1 MGTHRKPAFANQA
14 ARIGRVGAL
23 AVTLGIGTAVAT
35 CAAAHADDT
44 ASGAT
49 HSASSSSASS
59 SVSAGRTASTSA
71 KSGSVA
77 PTAAAVKTSASAARQ
92 STKLPTQAV
101 SAPTTNTVAAAQA
114 PTTTPSANLVAGVLA
129 ALGSLAAAAQPTSAA
144 PIAAATKASSAPKAA
159 AVAAPSNVIVEGE
172 ALVVNPAR
180 AGSKV
185 NDNTASGKK
194 ALKLSTNA
202 TATATV
208 TLPEFTSVVIRAKG
222 DQYNGAPIMTVS
234 VDGKLVST
242 TQVSATAW
250 TDYTIAVSGGAGSHV
265 LSIAFTNDVSSGT
278 GKDRNLQ
285 IDKITVVAGSAPDPT
300 PPGDAEEETRPYFQ
314 DADWLWNPI
323 ASDAATAANSA
334 TWVNY
339 FTATGKQH
347 VANLYQYGV
356 TLVNTSTITASTPRY
371 DVKFTKA
378 WGADPFGTSTVAIPK
393 GTKIPAGTDGQIA
406 VLDPIA
412 GKAFGIWQA
421 KYNATTDTWSGSW
434 GGSTDLNGNGIDSL
448 GSTTA
453 TGISR
458 YAGVVTAAEFSAAVA
473 SNTAINH
480 ALVFSTDIA
489 ASTFVGPAIKSDG
502 TNIALVATPIPEG
515 YRIQLDP
522 TINID
527 AIAGMSAGEK
537 VIAKTLQT
545 YGAYVVDQGGARMA
559 FAFEVVAGSTA
570 TNPGSVYTSAGLSW
584 DYYDM
589 DDIPWASLRVLAPE
603 V

>member
-1 MGTHRKPAFANQA
+1 MGTHRKPASASRA
-14 ARIGRVGAL
+14 ARIGRVSAL

-44 ASGAT
+44 TSGTT
-49 HSASSSSASS
+49 HSSGPSAASNSASAS
-59 SVSAGRTASTSA
+59 RIAAATSKSASVSPS
-71 KSGSVA
+71 
-77 PTAAAVKTSASAARQ
+77 AAAVKTSASAARQ
-92 STKLPTQAV
+92 ATKLPTQTV
-101 SAPTTNTVAAAQA
+101 STPPTTTVATAQT
-114 PTTTPSANLVAGVLA
+114 PTTTPVANLVAGALS
-129 ALGSLAAAAQPTSAA
+129 ALGSLATAAQPNSGVTAAASSAA
-144 PIAAATKASSAPKAA
+144 PRAAATT
-159 AVAAPSNVIVEGE
+159 APSNVTIE
-172 ALVVNPAR
+172 AESLVVSSPR
-180 AGSKV
+180 ATSLVK
-185 NDNTASGKK
+185 DNSASGKK
-194 ALKLSTNA
+194 ALKFSNNA
-202 TATATV
+202 SATTTV

-222 DQYNGAPIMTVS
+222 DQYQGAPAMTVS
-234 VDGKLVST
+234 VDGTVVST
-242 TQVSATAW
+242 TQVSATSW
-250 TDYTIAVSGGAGSHV
+250 TDYTIAVAGTAGSHV
-265 LSIAFTNDVSSGT
+265 LSIAFTNDLSSGT
-278 GKDRNLQ
+278 RRDRNLQ
-285 IDKITVVAGSAPDPT
+285 IDKITVIAGAAPVSPT
-300 PPGDAEEETRPYFQ
+300 PPGDSEQQTRPYFQ

-323 ASDAATAANSA
+323 ASTAATAANSA
-334 TWVNY
+334 TWVSY
-339 FTATGKQH
+339 FTAAGKQH

-356 TLVNTSTITASTPRY
+356 TLVNTSAITAGTPRY

-378 WGADPFGTSTVAIPK
+378 WGADPFGTSTVAIPR
-393 GTKIPAGTDGQIA
+393 GTKIPAGSDGQIA

-421 KYNATTDTWSGSW
+421 KYNSTSDTWSGSW

-502 TNIALVATPIPEG
+502 TNIAMVATPIPEG

-527 AIAGMSAGEK
+527 AIAGISAGEK

-559 FAFEVVAGSTA
+559 FAFEVVPGSTA

-589 DDIPWASLRVLAPE
+589 DDIPWASLRVLAP
-603 V
+603 

>member
-1 MGTHRKPAFANQA
+1 MGTHRKPAFAGKA

-35 CAAAHADDT
+35 CAAAHADDS

-59 SVSAGRTASTSA
+59 STSAGRTASAPS

-92 STKLPTQAV
+92 ATKLPTQTV
-101 SAPTTNTVAAAQA
+101 TAPTTITATAQA
-114 PTTTPSANLVAGVLA
+114 SKTAPVANLVAGVLS
-129 ALGSLAAAAQPTSAA
+129 ALGSLATAAQPNSGIASAA
-144 PIAAATKASSAPKAA
+144 STSTPMAAAT
-159 AVAAPSNVIVEGE
+159 AAPSNVTIEAE
-172 ALVVNPAR
+172 ALVVNSPR
-180 AGSKV
+180 ATSIVK
-185 NDNTASGKK
+185 DNAASGKK
-194 ALKLSTNA
+194 ALNFSNNA
-202 TATATV
+202 TATTTV
-208 TLPEFTSVVIRAKG
+208 TLPDFTSVVIRAKG

-250 TDYTIAVSGGAGSHV
+250 TDYTIAVEGTAGTHV
-265 LSIAFTNDVSSGT
+265 LSVAFTNDVSSGK
-278 GKDRNLQ
+278 GKGRNLQ
-285 IDKITVVAGSAPDPT
+285 IDKITVIAGAAPVDPT
-300 PPGDAEEETRPYFQ
+300 PPGGSEEQTRPYFQ
-314 DADWLWNPI
+314 DADWLWDPI
-323 ASDAATAANSA
+323 DADASTAANSA
-334 TWVNY
+334 TWVSY

-356 TLVNTSTITASTPRY
+356 TLVNTSAVTAGTPRY

-378 WGADPFGTSTVAIPK
+378 WGSDPFGTSTVGIPR
-393 GTKIPAGTDGQIA
+393 GTKIPAGSDGQIA

-434 GGSTDLNGNGIDSL
+434 GGSTDLNGNGIDTL

-473 SNTAINH
+473 SNTAITH

-489 ASTFVGPAIKSDG
+489 ASPFVGPAIKSDG
-502 TNIALVATPIPEG
+502 TNIAMVATPIPEG

-559 FAFEVVAGSTA
+559 FAFEVVPGSTA

-589 DDIPWASLRVLAPE
+589 DDIPWQSLRVLAP
-603 V
+603 

>member
-1 MGTHRKPAFANQA
+1 MGTHRKPAFASQA

-23 AVTLGIGTAVAT
+23 GVTLGIGTAVAT
-35 CAAAHADDT
+35 CAAAHADDST
-44 ASGAT
+44 RGAT
-49 HSASSSSASS
+49 HSAGPTSSSS
-59 SVSAGRTASTSA
+59 SVSSSATAGRTASASSN
-71 KSGSVA
+71 SGTVA

-92 STKLPTQAV
+92 ATKLPTQALT
-101 SAPTTNTVAAAQA
+101 APTADAAAAAKA
-114 PTTTPSANLVAGVLA
+114 PKTTPVANLIAGALA
-129 ALGSLAAAAQPTSAA
+129 ALGSLAAAQPNSGIASAASTSA
-144 PIAAATKASSAPKAA
+144 PLAAATAT
-159 AVAAPSNVIVEGE
+159 PSNVTIEAE
-172 ALVVNPAR
+172 ALVTSSAR
-180 AGSKV
+180 ATNIVK
-185 NDNTASGKK
+185 DNSASGKN
-194 ALKLSTNA
+194 ALNFSNNA
-202 TATATV
+202 SATTTV
-208 TLPEFTSVVIRAKG
+208 TLPDFTSVVVRAKG

-234 VDGKLVST
+234 VDGKVVST
-242 TQVSATAW
+242 TQVSATTW
-250 TDYTIAVSGGAGSHV
+250 TDYTIAVEGNAGTHV
-265 LSIAFTNDVSSGT
+265 LTVAFTNDISSGK

-285 IDKITVVAGSAPDPT
+285 VDKITVIAGAAPVDPA
-300 PPGDAEEETRPYFQ
+300 PPGNSEEETRPYFQ

-323 ASDAATAANSA
+323 AADAATAANSA
-334 TWVNY
+334 TWVSY
-339 FTATGKQH
+339 FTAPGKQH
-347 VANLYQYGV
+347 VANLYQFGV
-356 TLVNTSTITASTPRY
+356 TLVNTSAVTASTPRY

-378 WGADPFGTSTVAIPK
+378 WGSDPFGTSTVGIPR
-393 GTKIPAGTDGQIA
+393 GTKIPAGSDGQIA

-434 GGSTDLNGNGIDSL
+434 GGSTDLNGNGIDTL

-502 TNIALVATPIPEG
+502 TNIAMVATPIPEG

-559 FAFEVVAGSTA
+559 FAFEVVPGSTA

-589 DDIPWASLRVLAPE
+589 DDIPWQSLRVLA

>member
-1 MGTHRKPAFANQA
+1 MGTHRKPAFAGKA

-35 CAAAHADDT
+35 CAAAHADDS

-59 SVSAGRTASTSA
+59 STSAGRTASAPS

-92 STKLPTQAV
+92 ATKLPTQTV
-101 SAPTTNTVAAAQA
+101 TAPTTITATAQA
-114 PTTTPSANLVAGVLA
+114 SKTAPVANLVAGVLS
-129 ALGSLAAAAQPTSAA
+129 ALGSLATAAQPNSGIASAA
-144 PIAAATKASSAPKAA
+144 STSTPMAAAT
-159 AVAAPSNVIVEGE
+159 AAPSNVTIEAE
-172 ALVVNPAR
+172 ALVVNSPR
-180 AGSKV
+180 ATSIVK
-185 NDNTASGKK
+185 DNAASGKK
-194 ALKLSTNA
+194 ALNFSNNA
-202 TATATV
+202 TATTTV
-208 TLPEFTSVVIRAKG
+208 TLPDFTSVVIRAKG

-250 TDYTIAVSGGAGSHV
+250 TDYTIAVEGTAGTHV
-265 LSIAFTNDVSSGT
+265 LSVAFTNDVSSGK

-285 IDKITVVAGSAPDPT
+285 IDKITVIAGAAPVDPT
-300 PPGDAEEETRPYFQ
+300 PPGGSEEQTRPYFQ
-314 DADWLWNPI
+314 DADWLWDPI
-323 ASDAATAANSA
+323 DADASTAANSA
-334 TWVNY
+334 TWVSY

-356 TLVNTSTITASTPRY
+356 TLVNTSAVTAGTPRY
-371 DVKFTKA
+371 DENLTNP
-378 WGADPFGTSTVAIPK
+378 WGSDPFGTSTVGIPP
-393 GTKIPAGTDGQIA
+393 GTKIPAGRHGRIA

-434 GGSTDLNGNGIDSL
+434 GGSTDLNGNGIDTL

-473 SNTAINH
+473 SNTAITH

-502 TNIALVATPIPEG
+502 TNIAMVATPIPEG

-559 FAFEVVAGSTA
+559 FAFEVVPGSTA

-589 DDIPWASLRVLAPE
+589 DDIPWQSLRVLAP
-603 V
+603 

>member
-1 MGTHRKPAFANQA
+1 MGTHRKPASAGQA

-35 CAAAHADDT
+35 CAAAHADD
-44 ASGAT
+44 SSRGAT
-49 HSASSSSASS
+49 HSAGPSSASS
-59 SVSAGRTASTSA
+59 SASASRTTPASSKAT
-71 KSGSVA
+71 
-77 PTAAAVKTSASAARQ
+77 PTAATVKTSASAARQ
-92 STKLPTQAV
+92 ATTLPTQKV
-101 SAPTTNTVAAAQA
+101 TAPTTNAAAAAKA
-114 PTTTPSANLVAGVLA
+114 PKTTPVANLVAGLLS
-129 ALGSLAAAAQPTSAA
+129 ALGSLATAAQPNSGIASAA
-144 PIAAATKASSAPKAA
+144 STSTPAAAATAT
-159 AVAAPSNVIVEGE
+159 PSNVTIEAE
-172 ALVVNPAR
+172 ALVSNPPR
-180 AGSKV
+180 ATSIVK
-185 NDNTASGKK
+185 DTSASGQK
-194 ALKLSTNA
+194 ALKFATNA
-202 TATATV
+202 SATTTV
-208 TLPEFTSVVIRAKG
+208 TLPDFISVVIRAKG

-234 VDGKLVST
+234 VDGNVVST

-250 TDYTIAVSGGAGSHV
+250 TDYTIAVEGTAGTHV
-265 LSIAFTNDVSSGT
+265 LSVAFTNDISSGK

-285 IDKITVVAGSAPDPT
+285 VDKITVVAGAAPVDPT
-300 PPGDAEEETRPYFQ
+300 PPGDSQEATPPYFQ
-314 DADWLWNPI
+314 EADWLWNPI
-323 ASDAATAANSA
+323 AADAATAANSA
-334 TWVNY
+334 TWVSY
-339 FTATGKQH
+339 FAQAGKKR

-356 TLVNTSTITASTPRY
+356 TLIDSSAITASTPRY

-378 WGADPFGTSTVAIPK
+378 WGSDPFGTSTVAIPK
-393 GTKIPAGTDGQIA
+393 GTKLPGGADGQVAI
-406 VLDPIA
+406 LDPIA

-421 KYNATTDTWSGSW
+421 KYNAKTDTWSGSW
-434 GGSTDLNGNGIDSL
+434 GGSTDLNGNGVDTL
-448 GSTTA
+448 GSATA

-502 TNIALVATPIPEG
+502 INIAAVATPIPEG

-522 TINID
+522 TIDID

-559 FAFEVVAGSTA
+559 FIFEVIPGATA

-589 DDIPWASLRVLAPE
+589 DDIPWQSLRVLEA
-603 V
+603 

>member
-1 MGTHRKPAFANQA
+1 MGTHRKPAFASQA

-35 CAAAHADDT
+35 CTAAHADD
-44 ASGAT
+44 SSRGAT
-49 HSASSSSASS
+49 HSAGPSSASS
-59 SVSAGRTASTSA
+59 SATAGPRASASSKA
-71 KSGSVA
+71 GSVA

-92 STKLPTQAV
+92 ATKLPTQTV
-101 SAPTTNTVAAAQA
+101 TAPATAAAAAAKA
-114 PTTTPSANLVAGVLA
+114 PKTTPAAKLVAGVLA
-129 ALGSLAAAAQPTSAA
+129 ALGSLAKAAQPNAGIASAA
-144 PIAAATKASSAPKAA
+144 STSTASTTATATP
-159 AVAAPSNVIVEGE
+159 PNVTIEAE
-172 ALVVNPAR
+172 ALVVNPPR
-180 AGSKV
+180 ATSIVK
-185 NDNTASGKK
+185 DNSASGKK
-194 ALKLSTNA
+194 ALNFSTNA
-202 TATATV
+202 SATTTV
-208 TLPEFTSVVIRAKG
+208 TLPDFTNVVIRAKG

-234 VDGKLVST
+234 VDGNIVST
-242 TQVSATAW
+242 TQVSATTW
-250 TDYTIAVSGGAGSHV
+250 TDYTIAIEGTAGTHV
-265 LSIAFTNDVSSGT
+265 LSVAFTNDISSGK
-278 GKDRNLQ
+278 GKNRNLQ
-285 IDKITVVAGSAPDPT
+285 VDKITVVAGAAPVDPA
-300 PPGDAEEETRPYFQ
+300 PPGDSEGETRPYFQ
-314 DADWLWNPI
+314 EADWLWNPI
-323 ASDAATAANSA
+323 AADAATAANSA
-334 TWVNY
+334 TWVSY
-339 FTATGKQH
+339 FTQAGKKH

-356 TLVNTSTITASTPRY
+356 TLIDSSAITASTPRY

-378 WGADPFGTSTVAIPK
+378 WGSDPFGTSTVAIPK
-393 GTKIPAGTDGQIA
+393 GTKLPGGADSQVAI
-406 VLDPIA
+406 LDPIA

-421 KYNATTDTWSGSW
+421 KYNAKTDSWSGSW
-434 GGSTDLNGNGIDSL
+434 GGSTDLNGNGVDTL
-448 GSTTA
+448 GSATA

-502 TNIALVATPIPEG
+502 INIAAVATPIPEG

-522 TINID
+522 TIDID

-559 FAFEVVAGSTA
+559 FIFEVIPGSTA

-589 DDIPWASLRVLAPE
+589 DDIPWQSLRVLEP
-603 V
+603 

>member
-1 MGTHRKPAFANQA
+1 MGTHRKPAFPGHA
-14 ARIGRVGAL
+14 ARIGRVSAL
-23 AVTLGIGTAVAT
+23 AVTLGIGTALAT

-44 ASGAT
+44 ASGTT
-49 HSASSSSASS
+49 HSAGSGGGSS
-59 SVSAGRTASTSA
+59 STSA
-71 KSGSVA
+71 SRTTAASSRSA
-77 PTAAAVKTSASAARQ
+77 PVSPSAAAVKNSASAARQ
-92 STKLPTQAV
+92 ATKLPTQAV
-101 SAPTTNTVAAAQA
+101 STPAINTVANAQT
-114 PTTTPSANLVAGVLA
+114 PTTTPVTNLVAGVLS
-129 ALGSLAAAAQPTSAA
+129 ALGSLAAQPNSGAVSAA
-144 PIAAATKASSAPKAA
+144 SSSTTKAAAT
-159 AVAAPSNVIVEGE
+159 AAPSNVTIE
-172 ALVVNPAR
+172 AESLVVSSPR
-180 AGSKV
+180 ATSIVK
-185 NDNTASGKK
+185 DNSASGKK
-194 ALKLSTNA
+194 ALKFSNNASAST
-202 TATATV
+202 TV

-222 DQYNGAPIMTVS
+222 DQYQGAPVMTVS

-242 TQVSATAW
+242 TQVSATSW
-250 TDYTIAVSGGAGSHV
+250 TDYTIAVAGTAGAHV
-265 LSIAFTNDVSSGT
+265 LSIAFTNDLSSGT
-278 GKDRNLQ
+278 GRDRNLQ
-285 IDKITVVAGSAPDPT
+285 IDKITVVAGAAPIDPA
-300 PPGDAEEETRPYFQ
+300 PPGNAEEQTRPYFQ
-314 DADWLWNPI
+314 DADWLWDPI
-323 ASDAATAANSA
+323 DVDAATAANSA

-339 FTATGKQH
+339 FTAAGKQH
-347 VANLYQYGV
+347 VANLYQFGV
-356 TLVNTSTITASTPRY
+356 TLINTSAITASTPRY

-378 WGADPFGTSTVAIPK
+378 WGSDPFGTSTVAIPK
-393 GTKIPAGTDGQIA
+393 GTKIPAGSDGQIA

-421 KYNATTDTWSGSW
+421 KYNATSDTWSGSW
-434 GGSTDLNGNGIDSL
+434 GGSTDLNGNGVDSL

-559 FAFEVVAGSTA
+559 FAFEVVPGSTA

-589 DDIPWASLRVLAPE
+589 DDIPWASLRVLAP
-603 V
+603 